1 MKVAKNSLNNR
12 FIPYD
17 VIETDAILS
26 IDDDMR
32 LKHEEI
38 LLCFRYSTNNS
49 LLIEFSINFAC
60 LASLI
65 QATYLTIGNLQVT
78 PHEINANVH

>member
-1 MKVAKNSLNNR
+1 MSFCCFPRQVVKVAKNSLNNR

-17 VIETDAILS
+17 AIETDAILS

-38 LLCFRYSTNNS
+38 LLCFR
-49 LLIEFSINFAC
+49 C
-60 LASLI
+60 V
-65 QATYLTIGNLQVT
+65 LTIVNWLNSPST
-78 PHEINANVH
+78 LYPTAL